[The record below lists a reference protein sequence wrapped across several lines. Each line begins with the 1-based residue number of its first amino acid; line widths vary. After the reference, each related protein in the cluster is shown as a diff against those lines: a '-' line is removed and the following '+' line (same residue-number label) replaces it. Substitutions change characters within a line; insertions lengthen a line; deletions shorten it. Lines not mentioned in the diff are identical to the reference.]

1 MKRYQPIKGD
11 DWNRKHV
18 VVGRPIS
25 ADSISF
31 DDLYED
37 ISENWIEKSRRLQ
50 ARRWRK
56 IKHQL
61 A

>member
-1 MKRYQPIKGD
+1 MKKYQIINGGSLR
-11 DWNRKHV
+11 NHRV
-18 VVGRPIS
+18 IS
-25 ADSISF
+25 TPTSVSSISF
-31 DDLYED
+31 DDLYDE
-37 ISENWIEKSRRLQ
+37 ISGHWEEKSRKLQ

>member
-1 MKRYQPIKGD
+1 MRRHQPIKGSE
-11 DWNRKHV
+11 WNRKHV
-18 VVGRPIS
+18 VVGQPTS
-25 ADSISF
+25 AASVSF

-37 ISENWIEKSRRLQ
+37 ISDNWLEKSRRLQ

>member
-1 MKRYQPIKGD
+1 MKKRHIKGTGGL
-11 DWNRKHV
+11 RKHRV
-18 VVGRPIS
+18 IS
-25 ADSISF
+25 SPVSVSSLSF
-31 DDLYED
+31 DDLYQD
-37 ISENWIEKSRRLQ
+37 ISDQWEERSRRLQ